1 MNINRKLV
9 ILILITSFVLI
20 AAGLTCG
27 PSLGDEVYHYR
38 FAKDIFNLGKR
49 AAFDPLYGSG
59 NPPGYFYSSEPLWH
73 MLLASLWKLFG
84 NIYFPVAQFYH
95 TVYYVMLVL
104 FTYLLGKEL
113 YGQKQGLYSA
123 LIVATVPVVAA
134 FSVLFYLDIP
144 ATSLSTLCLF
154 LIIKRKYLWSGIVLG
169 LMYLT
174 KRNTCFFVPGFLFL
188 IFYQT
193 ETGFKEKIKNCIY
206 FLVPTL
212 LFIIPDFLWRENNLK
227 STVMING
234 QEVVMSS
241 SASGT
246 FEGVIR
252 RVTLADWHL
261 LTREYLNSSLFNPI
275 DIIKYLGIVLLIALA
290 LYVIYKRYE
299 KKDLKLWVPILCY
312 FLFFCYIFNPGSD
325 IRYIIPIVPFL
336 VVLSSKVIECFKVK
350 WLSYIIIFLCFSQ
363 FIGTVLFVR
372 INRQIPKEI
381 EEGFA
386 YLKNNTSD
394 DALVIYP
401 EYIMIEKTN
410 RRFAWAGNLHEV
422 LQSLFRSKDDNK
434 IKDSLK
440 SFNVNFIA
448 IKKSR
453 VYDDCKVQHFGGY
466 PKSFIERLPSFSFV
480 KLVFDNKE
488 MSIWKVE

>member
-1 MNINRKLV
+1 MSINRKLV

-38 FAKDIFNLGKR
+38 FAKDIFNSGKR
-49 AAFDPLYGSG
+49 VAFDPLYGSG
-59 NPPGYFYSSEPLWH
+59 NPPGYFYNSEPLWH
-73 MLLASLWKLFG
+73 ILLASLWRLFG

-95 TVYYVMLVL
+95 TIYYAMLIL

-123 LIVATVPVVAA
+123 LIIATVPVVVA
-134 FSVLFYLDIP
+134 FGVLFYLDIP
-144 ATSLSTLCLF
+144 ATCLSTLCLF

-174 KRNTCFFVPGFLFL
+174 KRNTCFFAPAFLL
-188 IFYQT
+188 LLFYQT
-193 ETGFKEKIKNCIY
+193 ENIVRGKIKNCFY
-206 FLVPTL
+206 FFVPAF

-227 STVMING
+227 STIMVNG
-234 QEVVMSS
+234 REVVVP
-241 SASGT
+241 SASGGA
-246 FEGVIR
+246 FEGIKHR
-252 RVTLADWHL
+252 LALKDWSFR
-261 LTREYLNSSLFNPI
+261 TSEYLNSSLFHPG
-275 DIIKYLGIVLLIALA
+275 DIVKYFGIVLLIALVVYA
-290 LYVIYKRYE
+290 VFKLYE
-299 KKDLKLWVPILCY
+299 KKDLILWVPIICF
-312 FLFFCYIFNPGSD
+312 FLFFCYIFYPGSD
-325 IRYIIPIVPFL
+325 IRYLLPIVPL
-336 VVLSSKVIECFKVK
+336 LAILSSKAIECFKVK

-363 FIGTVLFVR
+363 FISTVLFVR
-372 INRQIPKEI
+372 INRQIPKDI
-381 EEGFA
+381 EDGFT
-386 YLKNNTSD
+386 YLKNNTSE
-394 DALVIYP
+394 DALIVYP

-410 RRFAWAGNLHEV
+410 RRFAWAGNLPEV
-422 LQSLFRSKDDNK
+422 LQNLFWSKDDNE

-453 VYDDCKVQHFGGY
+453 VYDDSKVHYFGGY
-466 PKSFIERLPSFSFV
+466 PKSFVERLPSFDFV
-480 KLVFDNKE
+480 KLVFENKE